1 MQSRGNY
8 STWAKR
14 RAQQQLT
21 HERDMQHKLVYYCTC
36 ITARARQHLHDLHMH
51 YLHKHLHT
59 CLLQHKLEMI
69 KQLRGFDIGELGSTE
84 PWP

>member
-1 MQSRGNY
+1 MVECDSVHLHDL
-8 STWAKR
+8 
-14 RAQQQLT
+14 LT

-36 ITARARQHLHDLHMH
+36 ITARARQHLHYLHLH